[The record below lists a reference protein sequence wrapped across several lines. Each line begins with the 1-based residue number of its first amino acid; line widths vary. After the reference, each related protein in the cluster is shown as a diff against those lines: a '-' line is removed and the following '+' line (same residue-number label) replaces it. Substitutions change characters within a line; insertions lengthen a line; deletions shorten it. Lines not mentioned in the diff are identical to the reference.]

1 MKKIEIALPLALS
14 FAALALSVTA
24 LSVTAQSVSAQ
35 SVPVQT
41 VEFWHTFGDAKRGD
55 WIQARAEDYNKAH
68 PGVKVVA
75 VYKGISDETLQAT
88 VLAARQGKAP
98 ALVQVDGVSSQLA
111 LYSGIFVPVSSVG
124 DVDFGDYLKPVVSY
138 YTLGGKVNSIPFN
151 SSSPVLYFNKDLMVR
166 AGLDPKNPPNT
177 FAAILKTCAQF
188 DAAKLGVKC
197 VALTPYSWLFEQWMS
212 EQNAQ
217 LLNNGNGRQGRAT
230 ASNVDSA
237 AGRKIF
243 QFYKDLSDKGY
254 LTNTGKLA
262 DTVGTNAIF
271 SNQKALMTINST
283 AGLGNLLDA
292 AKQNGFQMGVGVL
305 PIPSGSGRN
314 GVIIGGASLW
324 VSKSAAKPQAETALD
339 FALFMTNTENMA
351 SWHKLTGYYP
361 VRTSSVNLLRK
372 QGWLKGNPLQL
383 VAFNQLLR
391 TQPNVANAGALT
403 GANPQMR
410 SIIEQSIQ
418 KVLGGQGVAEVA
430 KSANEQIGAAL
441 LEYNK
446 NFK

>member
-1 MKKIEIALPLALS
+1 MKKYLIALS
-14 FAALALSVTA
+14 FAFIFVA
-24 LSVTAQSVSAQ
+24 SAQ
-35 SVPVQT
+35 NIN

-55 WIQARAEDYNKAH
+55 WIQARADEYNKAH
-68 PGVKVVA
+68 PGMKVVP

-88 VLAARQGKAP
+88 VLAARQGQAP
-98 ALVQVDGVSSQLA
+98 ALVQVDGTSSQLA
-111 LYSGIFVPVSSVG
+111 LDSGIFQPVSG
-124 DVDFGDYLKPVVSY
+124 IKEVDFADYIKPVVSY
-138 YTLGGKVNSIPFN
+138 YTIGGKVNSLPFN
-151 SSSPVLYFNKDLMVR
+151 SSSPVLYFNKDLMTK
-166 AGLDPKNPPNT
+166 AGLNPKSPPTT
-177 FAAILKTCAQF
+177 FNAILKACATF
-188 DAAKLGVKC
+188 DAAKLGMKC

-217 LLNNGNGRQGRAT
+217 LLNNGNGRQSRAT
-230 ASNVDSA
+230 ASNVDTE

-243 QFYKDLSDKGY
+243 GFYKDLNDKGY

-271 SNQKALMTINST
+271 GNQKALMTINST

-305 PIPSGSGRN
+305 PIPDGSKRN
-314 GVIIGGASLW
+314 GLVIGGASLW
-324 VSKSAAKPQAETALD
+324 VAKSAPKPEAETALD

-361 VRTSSVNLLRK
+361 VRTSSVNLLRR
-372 QGWLKGNPLQL
+372 QGWFSSNPLQI
-383 VAFNQLLR
+383 VAFNQLLS
-391 TQPNVANAGALT
+391 TKPNIANAGALT
-403 GANPQMR
+403 GANIQMR
-410 SIIEQSIQ
+410 TIIEQNIQ
-418 KVLGGQGVAEVA
+418 KVLSGQDVDEVA
-430 KSANEQIGAAL
+430 KTANEQINAAL

>member
-1 MKKIEIALPLALS
+1 MKKYWIALPLALS
-14 FAALALSVTA
+14 FVA
-24 LSVTAQSVSAQ
+24 SAQ
-35 SVPVQT
+35 NIT

-55 WIQARAEDYNKAH
+55 WIQARADEYNKAH
-68 PGVKVVA
+68 PGMKVVP

-88 VLAARQGKAP
+88 VLAARQGNAP
-98 ALVQVDGVSSQLA
+98 ALVQVDGTSSQLA
-111 LYSGIFVPVSSVG
+111 LDSGIFQAVSG
-124 DVDFGDYLKPVVSY
+124 IKEVDFKDYIKPVVSY
-138 YTLGGKVNSIPFN
+138 YTINGKVNSLPFN
-151 SSSPVLYFNKDLMVR
+151 SSSPVLYFNKDLMTK
-166 AGLDPKNPPNT
+166 AGLDPKKPPTT
-177 FAAILKTCAQF
+177 FDAILKTCATF

-217 LLNNGNGRQGRAT
+217 LLNNGNGRQARAT
-230 ASNVDSA
+230 ASNVDTE

-243 QFYKDLSDKGY
+243 GFYKDLNDKGY

-271 SNQKALMTINST
+271 GNQKALMTINST

-292 AKQNGFQMGVGVL
+292 AKQSGFQMGVGVL
-305 PIPSGSGRN
+305 PIPDGSKRN
-314 GVIIGGASLW
+314 GVVIGGASIW
-324 VSKSAAKPQAETALD
+324 VAKSVPKPEAETALD

-372 QGWLKGNPLQL
+372 QGWFSSNPLQI
-383 VAFNQLLR
+383 VAFNQLLS
-391 TQPNVANAGALT
+391 TKPNIANAGALT
-403 GANPQMR
+403 GANIQMR
-410 SIIEQSIQ
+410 SIIEQNIQ
-418 KVLGGQGVAEVA
+418 KVLSGQDVTEVA
-430 KSANEQIGAAL
+430 KTANEQINTAL
-441 LEYNK
+441 SEYNK